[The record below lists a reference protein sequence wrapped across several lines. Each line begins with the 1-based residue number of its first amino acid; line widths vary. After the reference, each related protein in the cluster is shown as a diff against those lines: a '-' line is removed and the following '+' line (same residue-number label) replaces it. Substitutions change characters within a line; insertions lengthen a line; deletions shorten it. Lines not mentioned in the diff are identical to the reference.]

1 MTPRKYILFGVI
13 MPERALID
21 MEESVSLK
29 LDHTFNKIKGDLLV
43 SIRKNQIIVDFT
55 TTEKVLNWNTLKNMV
70 LENTSTIVDCVGVNS
85 VVGYSVDIR
94 AIYDVQDQKE
104 YVFGVSEYLP
114 PATIGDKEVRKTN
127 ITDMLKVS
135 YRPNIQSALS
145 DFKYAILCPKDTGL
159 FCHRAFES
167 LIHLVM
173 DNENIN
179 DKKTAISRIVEITKI
194 DGKCFDLLRTL
205 NIEVRH
211 GKPVWISGE
220 NRAKAL
226 QVTRELI
233 LRFIAYLNSQPNVF
247 PVFEYYT
254 IN

>member
-1 MTPRKYILFGVI
+1 

-21 MEESVSLK
+21 MEGNVLLK
-29 LDHTFNKIKGDLLV
+29 LDHTFNEIKGDLLV

-55 TTEKVLNWNTLKNMV
+55 TSEKVSNWNTLKNMV
-70 LENTSTIVDCVGVNS
+70 SENISTIIDCVGVNS

-94 AIYDVQDQKE
+94 AMYDVQDQKE
-104 YVFGVSEYLP
+104 YVFGVSEHLP
-114 PATIGDKEVRKTN
+114 EITIGDKEVRKTN
-127 ITDMLKVS
+127 ITEILKIS
-135 YRPNIQSALS
+135 YQPNVQSALS

-167 LIHLVM
+167 LIHFVM
-173 DNENIN
+173 DKENIN
-179 DKKTAISRIVEITKI
+179 NKKTAIIRMVEITNI
-194 DGKCFDLLRTL
+194 DNKCFDLLRTL
-205 NIEVRH
+205 NKEVRH

-233 LRFIAYLNSQPNVF
+233 LRFIAYLNSEPKSL
-247 PVFEYYT
+247 
-254 IN
+254 